1 MSLVKMKPNGQVTLP
16 STLRKRAGLS
26 AGDLLEARLGKGGTI
41 TLTPKSLLDRH
52 IEESLDDIA
61 KGRTYGPF
69 DTAEKM
75 IESLQRNL
83 KERAKTTKTKRAK

>member
-1 MSLVKMKPNGQVTLP
+1 MSLVRMKPNGQVTLP

-26 AGDLLEARLGKGGTI
+26 AGDLLEAKLGKGGKI
-41 TLTPKSLLDRH
+41 TLTPKSLLDLH
-52 IEESLDDIA
+52 IEEGLEDIT

-75 IESLQRNL
+75 IESLQRNM

>member
-1 MSLVKMKPNGQVTLP
+1 MSLVKINPNGQVTLP

-26 AGDLLEARLGKGGTI
+26 AGDLLEAKLGKGGEI
-41 TLTPKSLLDRH
+41 TLTPRSLLDQH
-52 IEESLDDIA
+52 IEEGLGDIA

-75 IESLQRNL
+75 IESLQRNM
-83 KERAKTTKTKRAK
+83 KARANTTKTKRAR